1 MTEKPPGG
9 RSRGLHGFASSSE
22 IGGSLPPCHVGHKD
36 NFTFRSDL
44 REPRLAVNKTV
55 KRERDPALD
64 LGFEAWVVARKL
76 VQQFLEIAG
85 LDFDLR
91 LPIGKSAQ

>member
-1 MTEKPPGG
+1 MAEKPLGG
-9 RSRGLHGFASSSE
+9 RSRGWHRFASASE
-22 IGGSLPPCHVGHKD
+22 IGDILTPCHVGHKD
-36 NFTFRSDL
+36 NFTFWSDL
-44 REPRLAVNKTV
+44 REPRLAVNATV
-55 KRERDPALD
+55 KCERDPALD
-64 LGFEAWVVARKL
+64 LGFEAWVIARKS